1 MRFGFV
7 FSFLF
12 FFFFF
17 PVSALNPALR
27 RVDEFES
34 SSTTALN
41 QAIVARDKETVKT
54 ILDKSAD
61 VVKEVNQDDSLGFT
75 PLVRD
80 E

>member
-1 MRFGFV
+1 MRFVFV

-27 RVDEFES
+27 RVDGFES
-34 SSTTALN
+34 SSTPALN